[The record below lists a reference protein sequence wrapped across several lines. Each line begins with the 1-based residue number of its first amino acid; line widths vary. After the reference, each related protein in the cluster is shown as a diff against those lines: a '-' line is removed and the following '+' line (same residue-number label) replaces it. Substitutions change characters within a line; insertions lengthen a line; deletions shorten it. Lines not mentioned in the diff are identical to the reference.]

1 MYEFMDPTAGVNA
14 GNDDLGQ
21 ENMNYADGVQEKTPE
36 TKQERYFT
44 QEDVNRIISERLAR
58 AEKQWQK
65 KIEEIQRQYEE
76 YLASLDQQYYEPE
89 ETEEEFAD
97 EYVDPYEERFRTLEE
112 QLEDMVLE
120 KEIEKLSAKYKDF
133 AENEVEILQTADKD
147 FAENEAEILQTAIDY
162 GITDLEKA
170 YKLWKAEN
178 FQEPDIEAIKRQ
190 AIEEYLAQKRQQSGT
205 LPSPEGSGGGI
216 PAGGRQI
223 KTFDEAKKAALA
235 RLLQNQ

>member
-1 MYEFMDPTAGVNA
+1 MDEFMNPTAGVNA

-21 ENMNYADGVQEKTPE
+21 GDVNYADGGQKTPE

-65 KIEEIQRQYEE
+65 KIEELQRQYEE

-89 ETEEEFAD
+89 EPEETEEFAD

-112 QLEDMVLE
+112 QLEDMALE

-133 AENEVEILQTADKD
+133 AENEVEILQTAV
-147 FAENEAEILQTAIDY
+147 DY

>member
-1 MYEFMDPTAGVNA
+1 MNPTAGVNA

-21 ENMNYADGVQEKTPE
+21 ENMNYADGGQEKAPV

-44 QEDVNRIISERLAR
+44 QADVDRIIGERLAR

-65 KIEEIQRQYEE
+65 KIEELQRQYEE
-76 YLASLDQQYYEPE
+76 YLASLDHQYYEPE
-89 ETEEEFAD
+89 ETEEEFVD

-112 QLEDMVLE
+112 QLEDMALE

-133 AENEVEILQTADKD
+133 AENEVEILQTAV
-147 FAENEAEILQTAIDY
+147 DY

-178 FQEPDIEAIKRQ
+178 FQEPDIEAIKKQ

-205 LPSPEGSGGGI
+205 LPSPEGSGGSI

>member
-133 AENEVEILQTADKD
+133 AENEVEILQTAV
-147 FAENEAEILQTAIDY
+147 DY

-235 RLLQNQ
+235 RLLQNQQEVDLNGC